1 MDLLQQFIPL
11 LLISAIY
18 GGFMALVAFKLGK
31 SKLLWFALG
40 AAPGVNVFFFWISL
54 WWVIIELHRRIK
66 SIEDR

>member
-1 MDLLQQFIPL
+1 
-11 LLISAIY
+11 
-18 GGFMALVAFKLGK
+18 MALVAFKLGK